1 MRALPLGHWI
11 QFSWHAAALA
21 LLALACAVAFAAAR
35 SLRRDDLTGEGAY
48 LRWEVIGWSTAVAAA
63 LSVCVWPYLTA
74 FARIEVTPTGRWRL
88 ENYLGV
94 TVAEVPP
101 RELRGLTGE
110 DLGGRQ
116 VGVGTLTVRR
126 ADGSLVRSV
135 RITAD
140 AFSDAL
146 RVLGYSD
153 GDALDVGGSRVIPP
167 HRFTSHGPQR
177 VDVLASAAR

>member
-11 QFSWHAAALA
+11 QFSWHAAALG
-21 LLALACAVAFAAAR
+21 LLALACVVALAAAR
-35 SLRRDDLTGEGAY
+35 SLRRDDLTGPGAY
-48 LRWEVIGWSTAVAAA
+48 LRWEVLGWSAAVAAA

-88 ENYLGV
+88 TNYLGV

-101 RELRGLTGE
+101 RELRGLAGE

-140 AFSDAL
+140 AFSNAL
-146 RVLGYSD
+146 RHLGYAE
-153 GDALDVGGSRVIPP
+153 GDALDLGGSRVIPP
-167 HRFTSHGPQR
+167 HRYSARGPQR
-177 VDVLASAAR
+177 AAVLASAER

>member
-1 MRALPLGHWI
+1 MRALPLGQWI
-11 QFSWHAAALA
+11 QFSWHAAALV
-21 LLALACAVAFAAAR
+21 LLALACAVGVAAAR
-35 SLRRDDLTGEGAY
+35 SLRRDDLTGEGTY
-48 LRWEVIGWSTAVAAA
+48 LRWEVLGWSAAVAAA

-74 FARIEVTPTGRWRL
+74 FARIEVTDTGRWRL
-88 ENYLGV
+88 TNYLGV
-94 TVAEVPP
+94 TVAELPP

-140 AFSDAL
+140 AFTDAL
-146 RVLGYSD
+146 HHLGYTD
-153 GDALDVGGSRVIPP
+153 GDVLDLGGSRVIPP
-167 HRFTSHGPQR
+167 HRFTAQGPQR
-177 VDVLASAAR
+177 AAVLASVER

>member
-11 QFSWHAAALA
+11 QFSWHAAALV
-21 LLALACAVAFAAAR
+21 LLVLACAVALAAAR
-35 SLRRDDLTGEGAY
+35 SLRRDDLTGEGSY
-48 LRWEVIGWSTAVAAA
+48 LRWEVLGWSAAVAAA

-74 FARIEVTPTGRWRL
+74 FARIEVTDTGRWRL
-88 ENYLGV
+88 ANYLGF
-94 TVAEVPP
+94 TVAELPP
-101 RELRGLTGE
+101 RELRTLTGD

-126 ADGSLVRSV
+126 ANGRLLRSV

-140 AFSDAL
+140 GFGEAL
-146 RVLGYSD
+146 RHLGYTD

-167 HRFTSHGPQR
+167 HRFTAQGPQR
-177 VDVLASAAR
+177 ASDLASAE